1 MIMDSN
7 ELINIIPI
15 KSLWE
20 DLEKLEK
27 RLFEVTV
34 SEDSYLT
41 EISQYLIGAGGKRF
55 RPIISLL
62 AGELGTREKEK
73 VIDAGISVELIHLGS
88 LYHDDVIDEASTR
101 RGVISTNRKWNATL
115 AILAGDYLLA
125 RSSEL
130 AADNLGLE
138 SVKLLASTYAELVVG
153 QTKEVQFSF
162 NTTHSTDD
170 YLEVIGGKTASLIRT
185 SAKLGAMASNC
196 SDGLINSISSWAWH
210 NGIIFQ
216 ITDDI
221 LDLNSDSET
230 LGKPAGNDILE
241 GTYTLPVL
249 LALQKDQKK
258 IEDILHQVKNSKIEL
273 TEVLGE
279 FNNDEIIEES
289 NKFVSHHFKLSNE
302 AIKNLEN
309 KKISD
314 ILNNLNEY
322 LLQRSN

>member
-1 MIMDSN
+1 MESN
-7 ELINIIPI
+7 ELRNIIPI
-15 KSLWE
+15 PSLWE
-20 DLEKLEK
+20 NLEKLEK
-27 RLFEVTV
+27 RLYEVTI
-34 SEDSYLT
+34 SDDPYLT
-41 EISQYLIGAGGKRF
+41 EISQYLIKAGGKRF
-55 RPIISLL
+55 RPLISLL
-62 AGELGTREKEK
+62 AGELGVGDKEK

-88 LYHDDVIDEASTR
+88 LYHDDVIDEATTR
-101 RGVISTNRKWNATL
+101 RGVESTNRKWNATL

-153 QTKEVQFSF
+153 QTKEVQFAF

-185 SAKLGAMASNC
+185 SAKLGAMASHC
-196 SDGLINSISSWAWH
+196 DEEVIQSISSWAWH

-221 LDLNSDSET
+221 LDLNSDSDT

-249 LALQKDQKK
+249 LALEKNSKK
-258 IEDILHQVKNSKIEL
+258 IEDILHQVKNSKINL
-273 TEVLGE
+273 SEVLNE
-279 FNNDEIIEES
+279 FNNDEIIDAS
-289 NKFVSHHFKLSNE
+289 NNFVNHHFKESNQ
-302 AIKNLEN
+302 AIKNISN
-309 KKISD
+309 DKISD
-314 ILNNLNEY
+314 ILHNLNEY

>member
-7 ELINIIPI
+7 ELSNIIPI
-15 KSLWE
+15 PSLW
-20 DLEKLEK
+20 DNLEKLEK

-34 SEDSYLT
+34 SEDTYLT
-41 EISQYLIGAGGKRF
+41 EISQYLMEAGGKRF

-62 AGELGTREKEK
+62 AGELGTENKDK

-88 LYHDDVIDEASTR
+88 LYHDDVIDEATTR
-101 RGVISTNRKWNATL
+101 RGVESTNRKWNATL

-162 NTTHSTDD
+162 DTKHGTDD
-170 YLEVIGGKTASLIRT
+170 YLEVISGKTASLIRT
-185 SAKLGAMASNC
+185 SAKLGAMASN
-196 SDGLINSISSWAWH
+196 SSPELIESISSWAWH
-210 NGIIFQ
+210 SGIIFQ

-221 LDLNSDSET
+221 LDLNSDTET

-249 LALQKDQKK
+249 LALEKDRIK

-273 TEVLGE
+273 VEVLQE
-279 FNNDEIIEES
+279 FNNDEIVEES
-289 NKFVSHHFKLSNE
+289 NKFVNYHFKQSNE
-302 AIKNLEN
+302 AIKNIED
-309 KKISD
+309 KKISN
-314 ILNNLNEY
+314 ILNNINEY

>member
-1 MIMDSN
+1 MDSN
-7 ELINIIPI
+7 ELSNIIPI
-15 KSLWE
+15 PSLW
-20 DLEKLEK
+20 DNLEKLEK

-34 SEDSYLT
+34 SEDTYLT
-41 EISQYLIGAGGKRF
+41 EISQYLMEAGGKRF

-62 AGELGTREKEK
+62 AGELGTENKDK

-88 LYHDDVIDEASTR
+88 LYHDDVIDEATTR
-101 RGVISTNRKWNATL
+101 RGVESTNRKWNATL

-162 NTTHSTDD
+162 DTKHGTDD
-170 YLEVIGGKTASLIRT
+170 YLEVISGKTASLIRT
-185 SAKLGAMASNC
+185 SAKLGAMASN
-196 SDGLINSISSWAWH
+196 SSPELVESISSWAWH
-210 NGIIFQ
+210 SGIIFQ

-221 LDLNSDSET
+221 LDLNSDTET

-249 LALQKDQKK
+249 LALEKDRIK

-273 TEVLGE
+273 VEVLQE
-279 FNNDEIIEES
+279 FNNDEIVEES
-289 NKFVSHHFKLSNE
+289 NKFVNHHFKQSNE
-302 AIKNLEN
+302 AIKNIED
-309 KKISD
+309 KKISN
-314 ILNNLNEY
+314 ILNNINEY

>member
-1 MIMDSN
+1 MDSN
-7 ELINIIPI
+7 ELTNIIPI
-15 KSLWE
+15 PSLWE
-20 DLEKLEK
+20 NLEKLEK

-34 SEDSYLT
+34 SEDDYLT
-41 EISQYLIGAGGKRF
+41 EISQYLIDAGGKRF

-62 AGELGTREKEK
+62 AGELGSGDKEK

-88 LYHDDVIDEASTR
+88 LYHDDVIDEATTR
-101 RGVISTNRKWNATL
+101 RGVESTNRKWNATL

-170 YLEVIGGKTASLIRT
+170 YLDVIGGKTASLIRT
-185 SAKLGAMASNC
+185 SAKLGAMAANC
-196 SDGLINSISSWAWH
+196 PDNLINSISSWAWH

-249 LALQKDQKK
+249 LALEKDQKK
-258 IEDILHQVKNSKIEL
+258 IEDILHQVKNSEIEL
-273 TEVLGE
+273 TEVLAE
-279 FNNDEIIEES
+279 FNSDEIIEES
-289 NKFVSHHFKLSNE
+289 NKFVNYHFIQSND
-302 AIKNLEN
+302 AIKKMEN

-322 LLQRSN
+322 LLQRSS

>member
-1 MIMDSN
+1 MDSN
-7 ELINIIPI
+7 QLQNIIPLP
-15 KSLWE
+15 SLWE
-20 DLEKLEK
+20 NLEILEK
-27 RLFEVTV
+27 RLYEVTI
-34 SEDSYLT
+34 SEDPYLT
-41 EISQYLIGAGGKRF
+41 EISQYLIQAGGKRF
-55 RPIISLL
+55 RPLIALL
-62 AGELGTREKEK
+62 SGELGSGDKEK

-88 LYHDDVIDEASTR
+88 LYHDDVIDEATTR
-101 RGVISTNRKWNATL
+101 RGVESTNRKWNATL

-153 QTKEVQFSF
+153 QTKEVQFSY

-185 SAKLGAMASNC
+185 SAKLGAMASDC
-196 SDGLINSISSWAWH
+196 NSNVTKAISSWAWH

-249 LALQKDQKK
+249 LALEKNPKK
-258 IEDILHQVKNSKIEL
+258 IEEILQRVKNSEL
-273 TEVLGE
+273 ELSAVLNE

-289 NKFVSHHFKLSNE
+289 NKFVNYHFKKSNE
-302 AIKNLEN
+302 AIKNIEN

>member
-1 MIMDSN
+1 MDSN
-7 ELINIIPI
+7 ELSNIIPI
-15 KSLWE
+15 PSLW
-20 DLEKLEK
+20 DNLEKLEK

-34 SEDSYLT
+34 SEDTYLT
-41 EISQYLIGAGGKRF
+41 EISQYLMEAGGKRF

-62 AGELGTREKEK
+62 AGELGTENKDK

-88 LYHDDVIDEASTR
+88 LYHDDVIDEATTR
-101 RGVISTNRKWNATL
+101 RGVESTNRKWNAPL

-162 NTTHSTDD
+162 DTKHGTDD
-170 YLEVIGGKTASLIRT
+170 YLEVISGKTASLIRT
-185 SAKLGAMASNC
+185 SAKLGAMASN
-196 SDGLINSISSWAWH
+196 SSPELIESISSWAWH
-210 NGIIFQ
+210 SGIIFQ

-221 LDLNSDSET
+221 LDLNSDTET

-249 LALQKDQKK
+249 LALEKDRIK
-258 IEDILHQVKNSKIEL
+258 IEDILHQVKNSEIEL
-273 TEVLGE
+273 VEVLQE
-279 FNNDEIIEES
+279 FNNDEIVEES
-289 NKFVSHHFKLSNE
+289 NKFVNHHFKQSNE
-302 AIKNLEN
+302 AIKNIED
-309 KKISD
+309 KKISN
-314 ILNNLNEY
+314 ILNNINEY

>member
-1 MIMDSN
+1 MDSN
-7 ELINIIPI
+7 ELTNIIPI
-15 KSLWE
+15 PSLWE
-20 DLEKLEK
+20 NLEKLEK

-34 SEDSYLT
+34 SEDDYLT
-41 EISQYLIGAGGKRF
+41 EISQYLIDAGGKRF

-62 AGELGTREKEK
+62 AGELGSGDKEK

-88 LYHDDVIDEASTR
+88 LYHDDVIDEATTR
-101 RGVISTNRKWNATL
+101 RGVESTNRKWNATL

-185 SAKLGAMASNC
+185 SAKLGAMAANC
-196 SDGLINSISSWAWH
+196 PDNLINSISSWAWH

-249 LALQKDQKK
+249 LALEKDQKK
-258 IEDILHQVKNSKIEL
+258 IEDILHQVKNSEIEL
-273 TEVLGE
+273 TEVLAE
-279 FNNDEIIEES
+279 FNSDEIIEES
-289 NKFVSHHFKLSNE
+289 NKFVNYHFIQSND
-302 AIKNLEN
+302 AIKKMEN

-322 LLQRSN
+322 LLQRSS

>member
-1 MIMDSN
+1 MDSN
-7 ELINIIPI
+7 ELSNIIPI
-15 KSLWE
+15 PSLW
-20 DLEKLEK
+20 DNLEKLEK

-34 SEDSYLT
+34 SEDTYLT
-41 EISQYLIGAGGKRF
+41 EISQYLMEAGGKRF

-62 AGELGTREKEK
+62 AGELGTENKDK

-88 LYHDDVIDEASTR
+88 LYHDDVIDEATTR
-101 RGVISTNRKWNATL
+101 RGVESTNRKWNATL

-162 NTTHSTDD
+162 DTKHGTDD
-170 YLEVIGGKTASLIRT
+170 YLEVISGKTASLIRT
-185 SAKLGAMASNC
+185 SAKLGAMASN
-196 SDGLINSISSWAWH
+196 SSPELIESISSWAWH
-210 NGIIFQ
+210 SGIIFQ

-221 LDLNSDSET
+221 LDLNSDTET

-249 LALQKDQKK
+249 LALEKDRIK

-273 TEVLGE
+273 VEVLQE
-279 FNNDEIIEES
+279 FNNDEIVEES
-289 NKFVSHHFKLSNE
+289 NKFVNHHFKQSNE
-302 AIKNLEN
+302 AIKNIED
-309 KKISD
+309 KKISN
-314 ILNNLNEY
+314 ILNNINEY

>member
-1 MIMDSN
+1 MDSN
-7 ELINIIPI
+7 ELSNIIPI
-15 KSLWE
+15 PSLW
-20 DLEKLEK
+20 DNLEKLEK

-34 SEDSYLT
+34 SEDTYLT
-41 EISQYLIGAGGKRF
+41 EISQYLMEAGGKRF

-62 AGELGTREKEK
+62 AGELGTENKDK

-88 LYHDDVIDEASTR
+88 LYHDDVIDEATTR
-101 RGVISTNRKWNATL
+101 RGVESTNRKWNATL

-162 NTTHSTDD
+162 DTKHGTDD
-170 YLEVIGGKTASLIRT
+170 YLEVISGKTASLIRT
-185 SAKLGAMASNC
+185 SAKLGAMASN
-196 SDGLINSISSWAWH
+196 SSPELIESISSWAWH
-210 NGIIFQ
+210 SGIIFQ

-221 LDLNSDSET
+221 LDLNSDTET

-249 LALQKDQKK
+249 LALEKDRIK
-258 IEDILHQVKNSKIEL
+258 IEDILHQVKNSEIDL
-273 TEVLGE
+273 VDVLQE
-279 FNNDEIIEES
+279 FNNDEIVEES
-289 NKFVSHHFKLSNE
+289 NKFVNHHFKQSNE
-302 AIKNLEN
+302 AIKNIED
-309 KKISD
+309 KKIYN
-314 ILNNLNEY
+314 ILNNINEY

>member
-7 ELINIIPI
+7 ELSNIIPI
-15 KSLWE
+15 PSLW
-20 DLEKLEK
+20 DNLEKLEK

-34 SEDSYLT
+34 SEDTYLT
-41 EISQYLIGAGGKRF
+41 EISQYLMEAGGKRF

-62 AGELGTREKEK
+62 AGELGTENKDK

-88 LYHDDVIDEASTR
+88 LYHDDVIDEATTR
-101 RGVISTNRKWNATL
+101 RGVESTNRKWNATL

-162 NTTHSTDD
+162 DTKHGTDD
-170 YLEVIGGKTASLIRT
+170 YLEVISGKTASLIRT
-185 SAKLGAMASNC
+185 SAKLGAMASN
-196 SDGLINSISSWAWH
+196 SSPELVESISSWAWH
-210 NGIIFQ
+210 SGIIFQ

-221 LDLNSDSET
+221 LDLNSDTET

-249 LALQKDQKK
+249 LALEKDRIK
-258 IEDILHQVKNSKIEL
+258 IEDILHQVKNSEIEL
-273 TEVLGE
+273 VEVLQE
-279 FNNDEIIEES
+279 FNNDEIVEES
-289 NKFVSHHFKLSNE
+289 NKFVNYHFKQSNE
-302 AIKNLEN
+302 AIKNIED
-309 KKISD
+309 KKISN
-314 ILNNLNEY
+314 ILNNINEY

>member
-1 MIMDSN
+1 MDSN
-7 ELINIIPI
+7 ELTNIIPI
-15 KSLWE
+15 TSLWE
-20 DLEKLEK
+20 NLEKLEK

-34 SEDSYLT
+34 SKDDYLT
-41 EISQYLIGAGGKRF
+41 EISQYLIDAGGKRF

-62 AGELGTREKEK
+62 AGELGSGDKEK

-88 LYHDDVIDEASTR
+88 LYHDDVIDEATTR
-101 RGVISTNRKWNATL
+101 RGVESTNRKWNATL
-115 AILAGDYLLA
+115 AILAGDFLLA

-185 SAKLGAMASNC
+185 SAKLGAMAANC
-196 SDGLINSISSWAWH
+196 PDNLINSISSWAWH

-249 LALQKDQKK
+249 LALEKDQKK
-258 IEDILHQVKNSKIEL
+258 IEDILHQVKNSEIEL
-273 TEVLGE
+273 TEILAE
-279 FNNDEIIEES
+279 FNSDEIIEES
-289 NKFVSHHFKLSNE
+289 NKFLNYHFIQSNE
-302 AIKNLEN
+302 AIKNIEN

-322 LLQRSN
+322 LLQRSS

>member
-1 MIMDSN
+1 MN
-7 ELINIIPI
+7 
-15 KSLWE
+15 
-20 DLEKLEK
+20 
-27 RLFEVTV
+27 LFESKFKNSLRSNVPLL
-34 SEDSYLT
+34 DRIMHY
-41 EISQYLIGAGGKRF
+41 IIKRKGKQM
-55 RPIISLL
+55 RPMFVFLSAKLFGDFKESTYQAASMIELL
-62 AGELGTREKEK
+62 HTATL
-73 VIDAGISVELIHLGS
+73 V
-88 LYHDDVIDEASTR
+88 HDDVIDEATTR
-101 RGVISTNRKWNATL
+101 RGAESTNRKWNATL

-138 SVKLLASTYAELVVG
+138 SVKLLALTYAELVVG

-185 SAKLGAMASNC
+185 SAKLGAMAANC
-196 SDGLINSISSWAWH
+196 PDNLINSISSWAWH

-249 LALQKDQKK
+249 LALEKDQKK
-258 IEDILHQVKNSKIEL
+258 IEDILHQVKNSEIEL
-273 TEVLGE
+273 TEVLAE
-279 FNNDEIIEES
+279 FNHDEIIEES
-289 NKFVSHHFKLSNE
+289 NKFVNYHFIQSND
-302 AIKNLEN
+302 AIKKIEN

-322 LLQRSN
+322 LLQRSS

>member
-1 MIMDSN
+1 MDSN
-7 ELINIIPI
+7 ELSNIIPI
-15 KSLWE
+15 PSLW
-20 DLEKLEK
+20 DNLEKLEK

-34 SEDSYLT
+34 SEDTYLT
-41 EISQYLIGAGGKRF
+41 EISQYLMEAGGKRF

-62 AGELGTREKEK
+62 AGELGTENKDK

-88 LYHDDVIDEASTR
+88 LYHDDVIDEATTR
-101 RGVISTNRKWNATL
+101 RGVESTNRKWNATL

-162 NTTHSTDD
+162 DTKHGTDD
-170 YLEVIGGKTASLIRT
+170 YLEVISGKTASLIRT
-185 SAKLGAMASNC
+185 SAKLGAMASN
-196 SDGLINSISSWAWH
+196 SSPELIESISSWAWH
-210 NGIIFQ
+210 SGIIFQ

-221 LDLNSDSET
+221 LDLNSDTET

-249 LALQKDQKK
+249 LALEKDRIK
-258 IEDILHQVKNSKIEL
+258 IEDILHQVKNSEIEL
-273 TEVLGE
+273 VEVLQE
-279 FNNDEIIEES
+279 FNNDEIVEES
-289 NKFVSHHFKLSNE
+289 NKFVNHHFKQSNE
-302 AIKNLEN
+302 AIKNIED
-309 KKISD
+309 KKISN
-314 ILNNLNEY
+314 ILNNINEY
-322 LLQRSN
+322 LLQRNN

>member
-1 MIMDSN
+1 MDSN
-7 ELINIIPI
+7 ELTNIIPI
-15 KSLWE
+15 PSLWE
-20 DLEKLEK
+20 NLEKLEK

-34 SEDSYLT
+34 SEDDYLT
-41 EISQYLIGAGGKRF
+41 EISQYLIEAGGKRF

-62 AGELGTREKEK
+62 AGELGSGEKEK

-88 LYHDDVIDEASTR
+88 LYHDDVIDEATTR
-101 RGVISTNRKWNATL
+101 RGVESTNRKWNATL

-162 NTTHSTDD
+162 NTSHSTDD
-170 YLEVIGGKTASLIRT
+170 YLEVISGKTASLIRT
-185 SAKLGAMASNC
+185 SAKLGAMAANTTDS
-196 SDGLINSISSWAWH
+196 ITNSISSWAWH

-221 LDLNSDSET
+221 LDLNSDSDT

-249 LALQKDQKK
+249 IALEKNKKK
-258 IEDILHQVKNSKIEL
+258 IEDILHQVKHSEIDL
-273 TEVLGE
+273 REVLQE
-279 FNNDEIIEES
+279 FNTDEVIEES
-289 NKFVSHHFKLSNE
+289 NKFVNFHFNKSNE
-302 AIKNLEN
+302 AIKNIEN

>member
-7 ELINIIPI
+7 ELSNIIPI
-15 KSLWE
+15 PSLW
-20 DLEKLEK
+20 DNLEKLEK

-34 SEDSYLT
+34 SEDTYLT
-41 EISQYLIGAGGKRF
+41 EISQYLMEAGGKRF

-62 AGELGTREKEK
+62 AGELGTENKDK

-88 LYHDDVIDEASTR
+88 LYHDDVIDEATTR
-101 RGVISTNRKWNATL
+101 RGVESTNRKWNATL

-162 NTTHSTDD
+162 DTKHGTDD
-170 YLEVIGGKTASLIRT
+170 YLEVISGKTASLIRT
-185 SAKLGAMASNC
+185 SAKLGAMASN
-196 SDGLINSISSWAWH
+196 STPELIESISSWAWH
-210 NGIIFQ
+210 SGIIFQ

-221 LDLNSDSET
+221 LDLNSDTET

-249 LALQKDQKK
+249 LALEKDRIK
-258 IEDILHQVKNSKIEL
+258 IEDILHQVKNSEIEL
-273 TEVLGE
+273 VEVLQE
-279 FNNDEIIEES
+279 FNNDEIVEES
-289 NKFVSHHFKLSNE
+289 NKFVNHHFKQSNE
-302 AIKNLEN
+302 AIKNIED
-309 KKISD
+309 KKISN
-314 ILNNLNEY
+314 ILNNINEY

>member
-7 ELINIIPI
+7 ELSNIIPI
-15 KSLWE
+15 PSLW
-20 DLEKLEK
+20 DNLEKLEK

-34 SEDSYLT
+34 SEDTYLT
-41 EISQYLIGAGGKRF
+41 EISQYLMEAGGKRF

-62 AGELGTREKEK
+62 AGELGTENKDK

-88 LYHDDVIDEASTR
+88 LYHDDVIDEATTR
-101 RGVISTNRKWNATL
+101 RGVESTNRKWNATL

-162 NTTHSTDD
+162 DTKHGTDD
-170 YLEVIGGKTASLIRT
+170 YLEVISGKTASLIRT
-185 SAKLGAMASNC
+185 SAKLGAMASN
-196 SDGLINSISSWAWH
+196 SSPELIESISSWAWH
-210 NGIIFQ
+210 SGIIFQ

-221 LDLNSDSET
+221 LDLNSDTET
-230 LGKPAGNDILE
+230 LGKAAGNDILE

-249 LALQKDQKK
+249 LALEKDRIK

-273 TEVLGE
+273 VEVLQE
-279 FNNDEIIEES
+279 FNNDEIVEES
-289 NKFVSHHFKLSNE
+289 NKFVNHHFKQSNE
-302 AIKNLEN
+302 AIKNIED
-309 KKISD
+309 KKISN
-314 ILNNLNEY
+314 ILNNINEY

>member
-1 MIMDSN
+1 MDSN
-7 ELINIIPI
+7 ELTNIIPI
-15 KSLWE
+15 PSLWE
-20 DLEKLEK
+20 NLEKLEK

-34 SEDSYLT
+34 SEDDYLT
-41 EISQYLIGAGGKRF
+41 EISQYLIDAGGKRF

-62 AGELGTREKEK
+62 AGELGSGNKEK

-88 LYHDDVIDEASTR
+88 LYHDDVIDEATTR
-101 RGVISTNRKWNATL
+101 RGVESTNRKWNATL

-185 SAKLGAMASNC
+185 SAKLGAMAANC
-196 SDGLINSISSWAWH
+196 PDNLINSISSWAWH

-249 LALQKDQKK
+249 LALEKDQKK
-258 IEDILHQVKNSKIEL
+258 IEDILHQVKNSEIEL
-273 TEVLGE
+273 TEVLAE
-279 FNNDEIIEES
+279 FNSDEIIEES
-289 NKFVSHHFKLSNE
+289 NKFVNYHFIQSND
-302 AIKNLEN
+302 AIKKMEN

-322 LLQRSN
+322 LLQRSS

>member
-1 MIMDSN
+1 MDSN
-7 ELINIIPI
+7 DLTNIIPI
-15 KSLWE
+15 PSLW
-20 DLEKLEK
+20 DNLEKLEK

-34 SEDSYLT
+34 SEDTYLT
-41 EISQYLIGAGGKRF
+41 EISQYLMEAGGKRF

-62 AGELGTREKEK
+62 AGELGTENKDK

-88 LYHDDVIDEASTR
+88 LYHDDVIDEATTR
-101 RGVISTNRKWNATL
+101 RGVESTNRKWNATL

-162 NTTHSTDD
+162 DTKHGTDD
-170 YLEVIGGKTASLIRT
+170 YLEVISGKTASLIRT
-185 SAKLGAMASNC
+185 SAKLGAMASN
-196 SDGLINSISSWAWH
+196 SSPELIESISSWAWH
-210 NGIIFQ
+210 SGIIFQ

-221 LDLNSDSET
+221 LDLNSDTET

-249 LALQKDQKK
+249 LALEKDRIK
-258 IEDILHQVKNSKIEL
+258 IEDILHQVKNSEIDL
-273 TEVLGE
+273 VEVLQE
-279 FNNDEIIEES
+279 FNNDEIVEES
-289 NKFVSHHFKLSNE
+289 NKFVNHHFKQSNE
-302 AIKNLEN
+302 AIKNIED
-309 KKISD
+309 KKISN
-314 ILNNLNEY
+314 ILNNINEY